1 MTMKTSPAGVA
12 FICGWEKFAAKPYLD
27 EGGKLTWGYGHCQ
40 RRGEKAP
47 AGITEPEARVLMAAD
62 LAEAEAAVLR
72 GIRVPLSQQQFDAL
86 VSLAFNAGAGAV
98 AVESSSIARL
108 MNAGAAAAAGPRFE
122 LWDKITKAGRLV
134 ASTGLLKRRRAE
146 RRIFE
151 TGVYDAT
158 H

>member
-12 FICGWEKFAAKPYLD
+12 FICGWEKFAATPYRD

-47 AGITEPEARVLMAAD
+47 PCIDEPGARALMAAD
-62 LAEAEAAVLR
+62 LADAEAAVRR
-72 GIRVPLSQQQFDAL
+72 GITAPLTQEQFDAL
-86 VSLAFNAGAGAV
+86 VSLAFNAGAAAV
-98 AVESSSIARL
+98 TPATSSIPRL
-108 MNAGAAAAAGPRFE
+108 INSGQVAAAGRRFE
-122 LWDKITKAGRLV
+122 LWNKVRKDGALV
-134 ASTGLLKRRRAE
+134 ESAGLLKRRRAE

>member
-12 FICGWEKFAAKPYLD
+12 FICGWEQFAAKPYPD

-62 LAEAEAAVLR
+62 LAEAEAAVRR
-72 GIRVPLSQQQFDAL
+72 GITAPLTQEQFDAL
-86 VSLAFNAGAGAV
+86 VSLAFNAGEAAV
-98 AVESSSIARL
+98 HGSTLAYLLNGGRVA
-108 MNAGAAAAAGPRFE
+108 
-122 LWDKITKAGRLV
+122 DAGRQFERWRFV
-134 ASTGLLKRRRAE
+134 RGHESAGLLKRRRAE